1 MKFDDKQLAQA
12 AKELSHAMGT
22 SLSKPEEQ
30 VFSPAFEEKMEQLL
44 KKQRRQKY
52 LKRIAC
58 SAASILAL
66 LITVGC
72 LFLALNT
79 EARAYLQTWYR
90 SVSIGRY
97 TYRFNE
103 DRRGQPLP
111 DYEVTWLPEGYRYNR
126 TRRFENTTLVSY
138 RKESPT
144 ERYITPLGLEYF
156 WISDQMALTVGAYG
170 NHTVT
175 QQQVTVNGKPA
186 HLYENINS
194 SNGQR
199 DYILVWIDQEA
210 GLVFRLGT
218 SLSIEE
224 TIAVAEN
231 IRPVK

>member
-1 MKFDDKQLAQA
+1 MKFDDKQLEQA
-12 AKELSHAMGT
+12 AKKLSCAMGT
-22 SLSKPEEQ
+22 SLPEPEEQ
-30 VFSPAFEEKMEQLL
+30 VFSPSFEEKMKQLL
-44 KKQRRQKY
+44 KRQRRQKY

-126 TRRFENTTLVSY
+126 TRRFENTTLVGY

-156 WISDQMALTVGAYG
+156 WISDQMALTVSAYG
-170 NHTVT
+170 NHTVA
-175 QQQVTVNGKPA
+175 QQQVIVNGKPA
-186 HLYENINS
+186 HLYEDINT

-199 DYILVWIDQEA
+199 HYILVWIDQEA

-218 SLSIEE
+218 SLSIDE
-224 TIAVAEN
+224 TIAVAESV
-231 IRPVK
+231 RPVK